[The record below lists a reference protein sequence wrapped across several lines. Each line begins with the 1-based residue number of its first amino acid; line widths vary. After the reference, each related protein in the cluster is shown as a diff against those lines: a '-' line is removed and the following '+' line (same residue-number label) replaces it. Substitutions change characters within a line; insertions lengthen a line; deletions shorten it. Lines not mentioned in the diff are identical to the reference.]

1 MKEKG
6 VVVVYLLCALVI
18 FAAVFGLGIKQTS
31 KNNTPSF
38 QKIIVTEEKP
48 FDVDTEATNSAVEE
62 ALQESF
68 EEKVPA
74 PERSAEIKEETFV
87 EKIIPDLEGIQK
99 IKDLV
104 EELIVI
110 QEKETV
116 TAGAS
121 EPVVDLTFS
130 PNNDGDLER
139 SGILYYTNLEREKE
153 GLASLKEN
161 SFLNEAA
168 KAKTEHMFDGQY
180 FEHVAPTGEDVS
192 YWVDNT
198 EYMYISIGE
207 NLARGG
213 YVSEEK
219 MVQDWMNS
227 PGHRAN
233 ILKESFEEIGIA
245 VGRNYYEGEL
255 TWIGV
260 QIFAVPLTA
269 CPSINENLLL
279 SIESFHSI
287 IEEIRKTIA
296 PLNSTLSSLPQPTTQ
311 KEHDDQV
318 SLVEQYN
325 ALVKEERDLNEQL
338 NIIIREYNDQ
348 VNAYNACIATK

>member
-180 FEHVAPTGEDVS
+180 FE
-192 YWVDNT
+192 
-198 EYMYISIGE
+198 
-207 NLARGG
+207 
-213 YVSEEK
+213 
-219 MVQDWMNS
+219 
-227 PGHRAN
+227 
-233 ILKESFEEIGIA
+233 
-245 VGRNYYEGEL
+245 
-255 TWIGV
+255 
-260 QIFAVPLTA
+260 
-269 CPSINENLLL
+269 
-279 SIESFHSI
+279 
-287 IEEIRKTIA
+287 
-296 PLNSTLSSLPQPTTQ
+296 
-311 KEHDDQV
+311 
-318 SLVEQYN
+318 
-325 ALVKEERDLNEQL
+325 
-338 NIIIREYNDQ
+338 
-348 VNAYNACIATK
+348 